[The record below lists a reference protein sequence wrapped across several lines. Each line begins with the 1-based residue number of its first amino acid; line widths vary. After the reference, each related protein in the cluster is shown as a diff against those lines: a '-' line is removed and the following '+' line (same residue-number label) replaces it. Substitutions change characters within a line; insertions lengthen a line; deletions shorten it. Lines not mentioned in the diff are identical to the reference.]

1 MKHFL
6 SLPLFSAAVLLFFC
20 GCHMFEEKTEIPS
33 FSGMDFKLIDQGK
46 NTRLFRHSSGKTL
59 KLFQGKRHCLIDGGL
74 FFLPHAVTLD
84 SNGKYQISPPGM
96 EKVIYPLFGE
106 KFSPRH
112 KIKTV
117 ILDPGHGGD
126 NFGAVGRKHK
136 EKDLNLSLAREI
148 ASSLEKQGFKVRFTR
163 EDDRFLTLEERGAF
177 ARKENGDVF
186 LSIHHNAGGLG
197 SHGVE
202 TYIVTPCG
210 SASTNDPA
218 TQVHKTAAPGNSC
231 DDQNIH
237 LGSLLQKNMI
247 KQTSRQDRGVRF
259 ARFRVLVLSTLPG
272 ALIEAG
278 FVSHLQEEQSCALP
292 ANQRKIAEAVTAALV
307 EYNAGIRDRK

>member
-6 SLPLFSAAVLLFFC
+6 SLPLFSAAVLLFFS
-20 GCHMFEEKTEIPS
+20 GCRMFEEKTEPPS
-33 FSGMDFKLIDQGK
+33 FSGMDFKLIEQGK

-84 SNGKYQISPPGM
+84 PNGKYQISPSGM

-112 KIKTV
+112 EIKTV

-126 NFGAVGRKHK
+126 NFGAVGAKYK

-148 ASSLEKQGFKVRFTR
+148 ASSLRKRGFKVRFTR
-163 EDDRFLTLEERGAF
+163 EDDRFLTLEERGNF
-177 ARKENGDVF
+177 ACKENGDVF
-186 LSIHHNAGGLG
+186 LSIHHNAGRVAAKGI
-197 SHGVE
+197 E
-202 TYIVTPCG
+202 TYIVTPCNA
-210 SASTNDPA
+210 ASTNDRE
-218 TQVHKTAAPGNSC
+218 TQVHKTIVPGNSC
-231 DDQNIH
+231 DAQNIH
-237 LGSLLQKNMI
+237 LGALLQENMVKNS
-247 KQTSRQDRGVRF
+247 SRQNRGLRF
-259 ARFRVLVLSTLPG
+259 ARFRVLVLSRIPA

-278 FVSHLQEEQSCALP
+278 FVSNPQEEQECGLI
-292 ANQRKIAEAVTAALV
+292 ANQRKIAE
-307 EYNAGIRDRK
+307 GIAEAISQFNSADR

>member
-6 SLPLFSAAVLLFFC
+6 SLPLFSAAVLLFFS
-20 GCHMFEEKTEIPS
+20 GCRMFEEKTETPS
-33 FSGMDFKLIDQGK
+33 FSGMDFKLIEQGK

-84 SNGKYQISPPGM
+84 PNGKYQISPSGM

-112 KIKTV
+112 EIKTV

-148 ASSLEKQGFKVRFTR
+148 ASSLRKRGFKVRFTR

-177 ARKENGDVF
+177 ACKENGDVF
-186 LSIHHNAGGLG
+186 LSIHHNAGRVAAKGI
-197 SHGVE
+197 E
-202 TYIVTPCG
+202 TYIVTPCNA
-210 SASTNDPA
+210 ASTNDRE
-218 TQVHKTAAPGNSC
+218 TQVHKTVVPGNSC
-231 DDQNIH
+231 DAQNIH
-237 LGSLLQKNMI
+237 LGALLQENMVKNS
-247 KQTSRQDRGVRF
+247 SRQNRGLRF
-259 ARFRVLVLSTLPG
+259 ARFRVLVLSRIPA

-278 FVSHLQEEQSCALP
+278 FVSNPQEEQECGLI
-292 ANQRKIAEAVTAALV
+292 ANQRKIAE
-307 EYNAGIRDRK
+307 GIAEAISQFNSADR